1 MPSFTNSNPGNM
13 PNEAPVDE
21 IRNIEMTQEQEA
33 ALSDAIARVR
43 RIIHITVES
52 QAADEVKL
60 HILRKCTLI
69 NDIFDEILEAD
80 RRDFFEA
87 EEPRYNALIQDLQD
101 DFRMNII

>member
-21 IRNIEMTQEQEA
+21 IRNIEMTQEQE
-33 ALSDAIARVR
+33 
-43 RIIHITVES
+43 VES